1 MEIPDLTIN
10 SFFRNAVIDDFSRD
24 YLFRITR
31 ISFDDG
37 EMLDHTDLLFAKT
50 GKLPARTIVNHPVK
64 YAGQTFNV
72 PGSVEFPGSESYQ
85 MDFYC
90 PETSSIRERLMNES
104 VRTFNNFYGIA
115 GSGQGGGS
123 IASDNSTIELIQ
135 FNKNL
140 DALYRYELV
149 GCSIR
154 EVGEVAYNI
163 ADGNGAIMS
172 FNVGVAYHFFRRY
185 AVGPNLV
192 QPFGEL

>member
-1 MEIPDLTIN
+1 MEIPELTIN

-37 EMLDHTDLLFAKT
+37 DVLDSTDLLFAKT
-50 GKLPARTIVNHPVK
+50 GKLPARTIVNHQVK

-115 GSGQGGGS
+115 GSGATGGS

-140 DALYRYELV
+140 DALYKYELV

-163 ADGNGAIMS
+163 AEGNGAVMS

-185 AVGPNLV
+185 ALGSNLV
-192 QPFGEL
+192 EPTEEL

>member
-50 GKLPARTIVNHPVK
+50 GKLPARTIVNHQVK

-163 ADGNGAIMS
+163 AEGNGAVMS